1 MSMIDHWTFTS
12 MRSARG
18 IMSVTLA
25 ALLVACG
32 NVANTSAPVGT
43 PTVLM
48 EPVVPPAATST
59 YEPTN
64 TAEPTATPPA
74 TETAAPA
81 PTMTEAVA
89 TPTMETDASVVPSNV
104 VTDEAIR
111 LVVEHSGIAEE
122 ELTVLSVEEVTWS
135 NSAVG
140 CPQPD
145 RAYLDRIVPGIRVI
159 VEGRGQTFYVHGG
172 ETGSLFVCETPEEPV
187 PGEGGNPDVSTGEV
201 ALAPISSATPMPT
214 IVPSATP
221 LPTLAP
227 THTPMP
233 LLPTATFVP
242 PTPTTGVPT
251 MSIPANTPPAGDA
264 SSLPANP
271 YARRAIELVAEYSG
285 IAPENL
291 TVVSMEEVQ
300 WRDSSLGC
308 PKPGSMYMQVITPG
322 TRIIVEG
329 EGQTFSVH
337 GRSLENLFV
346 CDRPQ
351 PPYESR

>member
-1 MSMIDHWTFTS
+1 
-12 MRSARG
+12 
-18 IMSVTLA
+18 
-25 ALLVACG
+25 
-32 NVANTSAPVGT
+32 
-43 PTVLM
+43 
-48 EPVVPPAATST
+48 
-59 YEPTN
+59 
-64 TAEPTATPPA
+64 
-74 TETAAPA
+74 
-81 PTMTEAVA
+81 MTEAAA
-89 TPTMETDASVVPSNV
+89 TPTMETDASVVPANV
-104 VTDEAIR
+104 VTDEALR
-111 LVVEHSGIAEE
+111 LVAEHSGLAEE
-122 ELTVLSVEEVTWS
+122 ELKVLSVEEVTWS
-135 NSAVG
+135 NSATG

-145 RAYLDRIVPGIRVI
+145 RAYLDRIVPGVRVI
-159 VEGRGQTFYVHGG
+159 VEGGGQTFYVHGG
-172 ETGSLFVCETPEEPV
+172 ESGSLFVCETPEEPV
-187 PGEGGNPDVSTGEV
+187 PGERGNPDVSTGEV
-201 ALAPISSATPMPT
+201 ALAPISSATPIPT
-214 IVPSATP
+214 IAPSATP

-227 THTPMP
+227 THTQVP

-251 MSIPANTPPAGDA
+251 MSIPTNTPPAGDA

-271 YARRAIELVAEYSG
+271 YARRAVELVSEYSG

-322 TRIIVEG
+322 TRIIVAG

-351 PPYESR
+351 PPYQSR

>member
-1 MSMIDHWTFTS
+1 MSTIDYRGFTS
-12 MRSARG
+12 VRSARW
-18 IMSVTLA
+18 IIAIALA
-25 ALLVACG
+25 ALLAACG
-32 NVANTSAPVGT
+32 NTASTNAPGGT

-48 EPVVPPAATST
+48 EPMVPPVVT
-59 YEPTN
+59 YTPEPTD
-64 TAEPTATPPA
+64 TTEPTVTAA
-74 TETAAPA
+74 MTETAAPV
-81 PTMTEAVA
+81 PTMPEA
-89 TPTMETDASVVPSNV
+89 TPTATTESDASVSPSNV
-104 VTDEAIR
+104 VTDEAVR
-111 LVVEHSGIAEE
+111 LVAEHSGIPSE
-122 ELTVLSVEEVTWS
+122 ELKVLSVEEVTWS
-135 NSAVG
+135 SSAVG

-159 VEGRGQTFYVHGG
+159 VEGGGQTFYVHGG

-187 PGEGGNPDVSTGEV
+187 PGQRGDPDVSTGEV
-201 ALAPISSATPMPT
+201 ALAPMSSATPMPT
-214 IVPSATP
+214 IIPSATS

-227 THTPMP
+227 THTPVP

-251 MSIPANTPPAGDA
+251 MSIPTNTPPAGDA

-271 YARRAIELVAEYSG
+271 YARRALELVSQYSG
-285 IAPENL
+285 IAPEHL

>member
-1 MSMIDHWTFTS
+1 
-12 MRSARG
+12 
-18 IMSVTLA
+18 
-25 ALLVACG
+25 
-32 NVANTSAPVGT
+32 
-43 PTVLM
+43 
-48 EPVVPPAATST
+48 
-59 YEPTN
+59 
-64 TAEPTATPPA
+64 
-74 TETAAPA
+74 
-81 PTMTEAVA
+81 
-89 TPTMETDASVVPSNV
+89 
-104 VTDEAIR
+104 VTDEAVQ
-111 LVVEHSGIAEE
+111 LVAEHSGIAEE
-122 ELTVLSVEEVTWS
+122 DLKVLSVEEVTWPS
-135 NSAVG
+135 SAVG

-145 RAYLDRIVPGIRVI
+145 RAYLDRIVPGVRVI
-159 VEGRGQTFYVHGG
+159 VEGGGQTFYVHGS
-172 ETGSLFVCETPEEPV
+172 ETGSLFVCETPEQPV
-187 PGEGGNPDVSTGEV
+187 PGERGDPDVSTGEV
-201 ALAPISSATPMPT
+201 ALVPMSSATPT

-227 THTPMP
+227 SHTPAA

-251 MSIPANTPPAGDA
+251 MSIPTNTPPAGNE
-264 SSLPANP
+264 SNLPANP
-271 YARRAIELVAEYSG
+271 YARRAVELVSQYSG

-291 TVVSMEEVQ
+291 TVVSMEEVS

-329 EGQTFSVH
+329 ERQTFNVH

>member
-1 MSMIDHWTFTS
+1 
-12 MRSARG
+12 
-18 IMSVTLA
+18 
-25 ALLVACG
+25 
-32 NVANTSAPVGT
+32 
-43 PTVLM
+43 
-48 EPVVPPAATST
+48 
-59 YEPTN
+59 
-64 TAEPTATPPA
+64 
-74 TETAAPA
+74 
-81 PTMTEAVA
+81 MTEAA
-89 TPTMETDASVVPSNV
+89 TTPTTETDASAVPSNV
-104 VTDEAIR
+104 VTDEAVR
-111 LVVEHSGIAEE
+111 LVAEHSGLAEE
-122 ELTVLSVEEVTWS
+122 DLKVLSVEEVTWS
-135 NSAVG
+135 NSAIG

-145 RAYLDRIVPGIRVI
+145 RAYLDRIVPGVRVI
-159 VEGRGQTFYVHGG
+159 VEGGGQMFYVHGG
-172 ETGSLFVCETPEEPV
+172 EAGNLFVCETPEEPV
-187 PGEGGNPDVSTGEV
+187 PGGRGDPDVSTGEV
-201 ALAPISSATPMPT
+201 ALAPMPSATPIPT

-221 LPTLAP
+221 FPTLAP
-227 THTPMP
+227 THTPVP

-251 MSIPANTPPAGDA
+251 MSIPTNTPPAGDA

-271 YARRAIELVAEYSG
+271 YARRAVELVSQYSG

-329 EGQTFSVH
+329 DGQTFSVH

>member
-1 MSMIDHWTFTS
+1 MSTIDHWTFTS
-12 MRSARG
+12 IRGARG
-18 IMSVTLA
+18 IMAVAVA

-32 NVANTSAPVGT
+32 NAANTSAPVGT

-48 EPVVPPAATST
+48 EPMVPPVATST
-59 YEPTN
+59 PESTN
-64 TAEPTATPPA
+64 TTEPTATPPA
-74 TETAAPA
+74 TETAPPA
-81 PTMTEAVA
+81 PTMTEAA
-89 TPTMETDASVVPSNV
+89 TTPTTETDASVVPSNV
-104 VTDEAIR
+104 VTDEALR
-111 LVVEHSGIAEE
+111 LVAEHSGIAEE
-122 ELTVLSVEEVTWS
+122 ELKVLSVEEVTWS
-135 NSAVG
+135 SSAIG

-159 VEGRGQTFYVHGG
+159 VEGQGQTYYVHGG
-172 ETGSLFVCETPEEPV
+172 EAGSLFVCDTPEEPV
-187 PGEGGNPDVSTGEV
+187 PGERGNPDVSTGEV
-201 ALAPISSATPMPT
+201 ALAPISSATPIPT
-214 IVPSATP
+214 IAPSATP

-227 THTPMP
+227 THTLVT

-251 MSIPANTPPAGDA
+251 MSIPTNTPPSGDA
-264 SSLPANP
+264 NSLPANP
-271 YARRAIELVAEYSG
+271 YARRAIELVSEYSG
-285 IAPENL
+285 ITPENL

-351 PPYESR
+351 PPYQSR